1 MPAEPFLSV
10 DEVARRLA
18 VTPGTVRRWIAEGVL
33 GSVKLGRTRRV
44 RPDQLSAF
52 VASGERRPA

>member
-44 RPDQLSAF
+44 GPSPL
-52 VASGERRPA
+52 VAHLQRRSVG